1 MLVKEKAEMFLT
13 GFVGNVH
20 LFPVR
25 VVVQRCCRVRRRSGT
40 VEVTR
45 TVVEKTAKLA
55 QLDLV
60 QGEVDVLTDDFV
72 KILGF
77 VESMNELD
85 LDGIEPMARVETR
98 SNVLRVDR
106 VEAFAYPYGKSDE
119 EKTREF
125 EDTR

>member
-77 VESMNELD
+77 VESVRDELR
-85 LDGIEPMARVETR
+85 GISTVVGLLTIIARVTPPIMME
-98 SNVLRVDR
+98 SV
-106 VEAFAYPYGKSDE
+106 SDE
-119 EKTREF
+119 RTGPRW
-125 EDTR
+125 D